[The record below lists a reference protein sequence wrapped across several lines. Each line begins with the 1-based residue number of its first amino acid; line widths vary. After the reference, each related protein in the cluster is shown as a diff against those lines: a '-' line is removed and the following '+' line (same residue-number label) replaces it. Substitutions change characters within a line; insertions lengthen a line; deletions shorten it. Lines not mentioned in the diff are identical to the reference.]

1 VDEIK
6 DGFFDAPNS
15 PTVYTPFAQAAQA
28 GGNLIVR
35 TSSQPA
41 VVAES
46 VRRTLLQ
53 LDPDTVIFRVGSLDS
68 KVEDSVPMFVRRLPA
83 ILVTQFGVLAL
94 LLAAVGVY
102 GVVSYSVSQRTRE
115 FGIRMALGAGTGQ
128 VLRLVMGR
136 GARLVALGAFLGLLG
151 AAALAK
157 VEASLIYGLR
167 IRDALSFVVAAF
179 LIFLVA
185 LAASYIPARRAA
197 RLHPLEALR
206 YE

>member
-1 VDEIK
+1 
-6 DGFFDAPNS
+6 
-15 PTVYTPFAQAAQA
+15 
-28 GGNLIVR
+28 
-35 TSSQPA
+35 
-41 VVAES
+41 
-46 VRRTLLQ
+46 
-53 LDPDTVIFRVGSLDS
+53 
-68 KVEDSVPMFVRRLPA
+68 LPA

-136 GARLVALGAFLGLLG
+136 GARLVALGAFLGLIG

-157 VEASLIYGLR
+157 IEASLIYGLR
-167 IRDALSFVVAAF
+167 VRDALMFVAAAF

-197 RLHPLEALR
+197 RLHPLDALR